1 MIEKHD
7 TEYGYCRKLG
17 HHLHFKYCRSEQNGE
32 PCSKILDCWFE
43 KFDVRAYM
51 DKHYSKLKSETHN
64 KTLPNKTATI
74 YDLIQKAQARKNQ
87 SPD

>member
-32 PCSKILDCWFE
+32 PCGKIQDCWFE
-43 KFDVRAYM
+43 KFDVRTYM
-51 DKHYSKLKSETHN
+51 DEHYPELKAQLLKRTI
-64 KTLPNKTATI
+64 PNKTATI
-74 YDLIQKAQARKNQ
+74 YD
-87 SPD
+87 